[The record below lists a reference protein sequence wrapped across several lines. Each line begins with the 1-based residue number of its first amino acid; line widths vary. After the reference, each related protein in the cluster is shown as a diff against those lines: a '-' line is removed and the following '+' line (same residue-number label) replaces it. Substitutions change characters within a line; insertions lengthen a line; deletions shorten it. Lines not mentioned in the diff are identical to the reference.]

1 MCRIEEDALR
11 LRALHCT
18 TLQRITGHGCG
29 VSSEIAAHT
38 SVIYII
44 EIAMIL
50 PDFFYRVQHRL
61 ERVYL
66 HTSSLPTPP
75 LLTYIQCRLEDWI
88 ERFTSLFVA
97 VNFPDDWLGKRT
109 QVGW

>member
-29 VSSEIAAHT
+29 VSIGITAHT
-38 SVIYII
+38 SVIDII

-50 PDFFYRVQHRL
+50 PDFLYRVQHRL

-66 HTSSLPTPP
+66 HTSS
-75 LLTYIQCRLEDWI
+75 
-88 ERFTSLFVA
+88 
-97 VNFPDDWLGKRT
+97 
-109 QVGW
+109 

>member
-18 TLQRITGHGCG
+18 TLQRITGQGCA
-29 VSSEIAAHT
+29 VRSEIAAHT
-38 SVIYII
+38 SVINII

-50 PDFFYRVQHRL
+50 PDFFYRVQYRL

-66 HTSSLPTPP
+66 HISS
-75 LLTYIQCRLEDWI
+75 
-88 ERFTSLFVA
+88 
-97 VNFPDDWLGKRT
+97 
-109 QVGW
+109 